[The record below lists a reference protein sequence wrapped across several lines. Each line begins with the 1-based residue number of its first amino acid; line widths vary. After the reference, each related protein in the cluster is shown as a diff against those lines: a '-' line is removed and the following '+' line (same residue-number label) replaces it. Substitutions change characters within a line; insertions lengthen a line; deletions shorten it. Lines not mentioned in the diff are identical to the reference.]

1 MIDVLNVV
9 KLFKLIYH
17 LDEGSHLV
25 FRESNSILGHHFNFG
40 FKEGD
45 ALIFKILAHGRESF
59 GGGVNFV
66 HVLFR
71 GEILGFGFQAV
82 FHHSIFIERDSLF
95 YDYHTLIVKLIAHAA
110 GLTHLP
116 AAL

>member
-9 KLFKLIYH
+9 KLFKPIYH

-45 ALIFKILAHGRESF
+45 AL
-59 GGGVNFV
+59 
-66 HVLFR
+66 
-71 GEILGFGFQAV
+71 V